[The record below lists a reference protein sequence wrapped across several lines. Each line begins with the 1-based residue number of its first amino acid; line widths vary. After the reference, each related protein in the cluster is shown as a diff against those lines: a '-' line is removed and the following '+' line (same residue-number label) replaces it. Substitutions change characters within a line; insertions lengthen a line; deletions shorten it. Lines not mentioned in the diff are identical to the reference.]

1 MLDPCP
7 IYAVYVYIYK
17 IANKN
22 FSLNLF
28 AISLFCARRLIIFR
42 RNYFE
47 NIELSYTYVNEM
59 TESTKEE

>member
-47 NIELSYTYVNEM
+47 NIEFSYTYVNEM
-59 TESTKEE
+59 STKVE